1 MAVGNKGGKMI
12 YYFARPNQMVGH
24 RFTDDVAVC
33 FALTKKKAIE
43 KFGLYYANVKSSE
56 VKLLRLFS
64 SCPCICVLT
73 DY

>member
-1 MAVGNKGGKMI
+1 ML
-12 YYFARPNQMVGH
+12 YYFSRPNQMIGH

-33 FALTKKKAIE
+33 FALTKRKAIE
-43 KFGLYYANVKSSE
+43 KFGLYYANVKPSE

-64 SCPCICVLT
+64 SCPCICILT

>member
-1 MAVGNKGGKMI
+1 ML
-12 YYFARPNQMVGH
+12 YYFSRPNQMVGH

-43 KFGLYYANVKSSE
+43 KFGLYYTDVKSSE
-56 VKLLRLFS
+56 VKKLNLLS
-64 SCPCICVLT
+64 SCPSICILT

>member
-1 MAVGNKGGKMI
+1 MI
-12 YYFARPNQMVGH
+12 YYFARPNQMIGH
-24 RFTDDVAVC
+24 HFTDDVAVC

-43 KFGLYYANVKSSE
+43 KFGTYYANVKPSE

-64 SCPCICVLT
+64 SCSCVCILT

>member
-1 MAVGNKGGKMI
+1 ML
-12 YYFARPNQMVGH
+12 YYFSRPNQMVGH

-33 FALTKKKAIE
+33 FALTRKKAIE
-43 KFGLYYANVKSSE
+43 KFGLYYADVKSSE

-64 SCPCICVLT
+64 SCPCICILT